1 MSILRQILA
10 VVVGLI
16 VGSIGIAIVEN
27 IGHQLYPP
35 PVGTDPNDMEAL
47 KEYVGEAPFMALFFI
62 IMAYALAA
70 FVSGFTAT
78 KISNNGKHTAAII
91 CGIIFLLITIY
102 MMTSL
107 PTPIWFWVLGIL
119 VWILVMAGSQLA
131 LKTKKI

>member
-16 VGSIGIAIVEN
+16 VGSIGITIVEN

-35 PVGTDPNDMEAL
+35 PAGTDSNNREAL
-47 KEYVGEAPFMALFFI
+47 KEYVGKAPFMALFFI
-62 IMAYALAA
+62 IIAYALAA

-78 KISNNGKHTAAII
+78 KISNSGKHTAAVI
-91 CGIIFLLITIY
+91 CGSIFLLITIY
-102 MMTSL
+102 MMVSL
-107 PTPIWFWVLGIL
+107 PTPIWFWILGIL
-119 VWILVMAGSQLA
+119 VWTLVLAGSQFA